1 MLATELTVLLYLQKS
16 YMSKEE
22 IKNKLIEEF
31 GVHFESEY
39 DLPPLA
45 ARIFANLVLTDE
57 DGLTFEDCINKRG
70 ASKSSISTSLNL
82 LLQMDFV
89 KYFTKSGDRK
99 RYFKVAEKNTFFIK
113 KLNRSLKKL
122 ERESIMIRKISE
134 YNEQY
139 RPERHEENKN
149 KITVYSK
156 CIDSMSDNLKTTIAE
171 LKLQQKQQE

>member
-1 MLATELTVLLYLQKS
+1 MFVSELTVYLYIEFLI
-16 YMSKEE
+16 MSKEE
-22 IKNKLIEEF
+22 EKNNLIEEL

-45 ARIFANLVLTDE
+45 ARIFANLVITDE
-57 DGLTFEDCINKRG
+57 DGLTFEDCLLKRG

-99 RYFKVAEKNTFFIK
+99 RYFKIAEKNTFFIK
-113 KLNRSLKKL
+113 KLDQLLKKL
-122 ERESIMIRKISE
+122 ERESEMLQKLTA

-139 RPERHEENKN
+139 RPEKYQENKI
-149 KITVYSK
+149 KKTVYAK
-156 CIDSMSDNLKTTIAE
+156 CIKDMSSTLKTTIVD
-171 LKLQQKQQE
+171 LKQLQK

>member
-1 MLATELTVLLYLQKS
+1 MH
-16 YMSKEE
+16 KEE
-22 IKNKLIEEF
+22 IKNNLIEEL

-45 ARIFANLVLTDE
+45 ARIFANLVITDE
-57 DGLTFEDCINKRG
+57 DGLTFEDCLLKRG

-99 RYFKVAEKNTFFIK
+99 RYFKIAEKNTFFIK
-113 KLNRSLKKL
+113 KLDRSLKKL
-122 ERESIMIRKISE
+122 EKESDMLHKLGE

-139 RPERHEENKN
+139 RPEKYEENK
-149 KITVYSK
+149 KKRIIYTK
-156 CIDSMSDNLKTTIAE
+156 CIAEMTTTLKTTIAE
-171 LKLQQKQQE
+171 LKQQQS